1 MEQMRNRSKILS
13 ELVVGGDH
21 FEDQGVDERILMCTI
36 SSVGCVNWLYL
47 SQDRCQQQTVLKTV
61 MNLGIA

>member
-1 MEQMRNRSKILS
+1 MEQMRNRFKILS

-21 FEDQGVDERILMCTI
+21 FEDQGVDERTLLICTI

-47 SQDRCQQQTVLKTV
+47 SQDGCQ
-61 MNLGIA
+61 